1 MVSVLE
7 GQDNVLIESD
17 SVYEIQTGLYGSCK
31 TMNMT
36 NLRRAHHHFANILL
50 DSIRSDVSVGSLI

>member
-17 SVYEIQTGLYGSCK
+17 SVYVIQTGLYGSCK

-36 NLRRAHHHFANILL
+36 NLRRAHRLQIF
-50 DSIRSDVSVGSLI
+50 SWTQ